1 MTIAFFMLG
10 PFPQTLKLLGA
21 KGLIW
26 SKAWAA
32 IFFSAWMI
40 EVIFRFVARLEHDGS
55 RELNDAVL
63 RQSADHLRWVSKL
76 IFQLAFIV
84 QISVWLWILI
94 ILAATPS
101 ITHVLGETIIGVTWG
116 MASILGW
123 TITMWFG
130 C

>member
-1 MTIAFFMLG
+1 
-10 PFPQTLKLLGA
+10 
-21 KGLIW
+21 
-26 SKAWAA
+26 
-32 IFFSAWMI
+32 MI